1 MSKLEWR
8 VALSLAA
15 IYAVR
20 MLGLFMI
27 LPVFTLYAQNFADT
41 SNLLIGLAIGIYG
54 LTQASLQI
62 PLGLASDRWG
72 RKPIIIGGLTLFFIG
87 SVIAALA
94 DSITW
99 IIIGR
104 AIQGMGAI
112 AAATLAL
119 AADLTREENRARIL
133 SVIGLSIALS
143 FSAAMILGPLI
154 SEQWGISGIFWITSL
169 LALLGIILVLT
180 VVPTPKQNTR
190 HRDAGVLKSALS
202 QVIKQPT
209 LLRMDFGVFILH
221 LIMTANF
228 LVLPEIFENELSIA
242 RIEHWTIYLPLFVLA
257 FVCAVPLIIIAEKKQ
272 KIRTLLLAN
281 IALLM
286 LAEVA
291 MGLAYTQSTLL
302 LIAFLLFFIGFNFLE
317 ATQPSLVAKYANVS
331 LKGTAMGVFSSS
343 QFLGIFAGGLFGGW
357 LKQNFGIEAVF
368 FFSAILAAAWF
379 MVSLDLPQPKFFKNQ
394 VIRLDP
400 ATLDQHEAGAL
411 QQRIVDYQ
419 GVHECF
425 IDTQLHKLYLKVDT
439 DKFEANGLHAMLSSS
454 KLSG

>member
-8 VALSLAA
+8 VALSLAT

-27 LPVFTLYAQNFADT
+27 LPVFTLYAQNLPNTT
-41 SNLLIGLAIGIYG
+41 STTIGLAIGIYG
-54 LTQASLQI
+54 LTQATLQI

-72 RKPIIIGGLTLFFIG
+72 RKPIIVGGLTLFFIG

-143 FSAAMILGPLI
+143 FSAAMIIGPII
-154 SEQWGISGIFWITSL
+154 SEQWGLPGIFWITSI
-169 LALLGIILVLT
+169 LAILGIVLVLT
-180 VVPTPKQNTR
+180 IVPNPTQITQ
-190 HRDAGVLKSALS
+190 HRDAGVLKSALTNVL
-202 QVIKQPT
+202 QQPT
-209 LLRMDFGVFILH
+209 LLRMNLGVFILH

-228 LVLPEIFENELSIA
+228 LVLPEIFESELNIA
-242 RIEHWTIYLPLFVLA
+242 RIDHWTVYLPLFVLA
-257 FVCAVPLIIIAEKKQ
+257 FICAVPLIIIAEKKQ
-272 KIRTLLLAN
+272 KIRTLLLIN
-281 IALLM
+281 IAVLIIV
-286 LAEVA
+286 EVV
-291 MGLAYTQSTLL
+291 MGLNYTSSYLL
-302 LIAFLLFFIGFNFLE
+302 LSAFLLFFISFNFLE
-317 ATQPSLVAKYANVS
+317 ATQPSLVAKYADVS

-343 QFLGIFAGGLFGGW
+343 QFLGIFVGGLLGGW
-357 LKQNFGIEAVF
+357 IKQTFDIQAVF
-368 FFSAILAAAWF
+368 VFSACFALIWL
-379 MVSLDLPQPKFFKNQ
+379 MVSFGLPQPKFAKNHI
-394 VIRLDP
+394 IRLDP
-400 ATLDQHEAGAL
+400 KLLTQHSTKTIQISVL
-411 QQRIVDYQ
+411 KLK

-425 IDTQLHKLYLKVDT
+425 IDEQLNKLYLKIDT
-439 DKFEANGLHAMLSSS
+439 DKFKTDDLHAMLSSS